1 MRRKLRFRQKLFLNF
16 TIIFAVFTV
25 LVLIFQFER
34 ERNFRRTNF
43 EITLDNLAQLSY
55 GFYKNQALYEEKN
68 FWIIDSLS
76 ALSSD
81 LDIRVSIIDLEGT
94 VVFDSKI
101 PDVSSMENH
110 LGRPEVQDAIK
121 NGTGANIRHS
131 ATTGLDYYYYVRTY
145 PDVFVRVAAIYDVKV
160 RESLHVETLFIAY
173 LLLLFVVFAV
183 VLMFITRRTAET
195 ITKLKDFSIRL
206 RSGMETPENVEF
218 PDDELGVISSQIT
231 SIYRDLSRARQEI
244 QAEQEKLFAHLNTL
258 NEGIAFFTPERQ
270 KILTNQQF
278 IQNLN
283 LVSGRSAVTA
293 EEIFELPVM
302 APVVEFIDRTLASP
316 EIIRSE
322 DPPTLE
328 KVMER
333 SSKYFKVKCMFF
345 ADSSFEI
352 VIINTTPLEKRKLIK
367 KEMTSNIAHELK
379 TPVTSILGYLETIQD
394 KDIPEKLRNRFLKRA
409 LRQTERLSNLIQD
422 ISTLDKIDEAGDSYF
437 MEPVLIRKI
446 VDEVYEHLKLK
457 LDAMGIRVDI
467 GISKKMKIKG
477 NVSLLFSIFYN
488 LFDNVIKYGGENIV
502 ISLDNYL
509 EDRKYYY
516 FSFSN
521 SGNPIEEVHLDR
533 IFERFYRIDQGR
545 SREQGGTGLGL
556 SIVKNAIEL
565 HGGKINAKPRPEGG
579 LEFLFTLRK

>member
-1 MRRKLRFRQKLFLNF
+1 
-16 TIIFAVFTV
+16 
-25 LVLIFQFER
+25 
-34 ERNFRRTNF
+34 
-43 EITLDNLAQLSY
+43 
-55 GFYKNQALYEEKN
+55 
-68 FWIIDSLS
+68 
-76 ALSSD
+76 
-81 LDIRVSIIDLEGT
+81 
-94 VVFDSKI
+94 
-101 PDVSSMENH
+101 
-110 LGRPEVQDAIK
+110 
-121 NGTGANIRHS
+121 
-131 ATTGLDYYYYVRTY
+131 
-145 PDVFVRVAAIYDVKV
+145 
-160 RESLHVETLFIAY
+160 
-173 LLLLFVVFAV
+173 
-183 VLMFITRRTAET
+183 MFITRRTAET

-206 RSGMETPENVEF
+206 RSGMDTPENVEF

-244 QAEQEKLFAHLNTL
+244 LAEQEKLFAHLNTL

-394 KDIPEKLRNRFLKRA
+394 KDIPEKLRTRFLKRA

-457 LDAMGIRVDI
+457 LDAMGIRVHV
-467 GISKKMKIKG
+467 GIPKKMEIRG
-477 NVSLLFSIFYN
+477 NVSLLFSVFYN
-488 LFDNVIKYGGENIV
+488 LFDNVIKYGGENIE
-502 ISLDNYL
+502 IFLENYL

-521 SGNPIEEVHLDR
+521 SGHPIEEVHLDR